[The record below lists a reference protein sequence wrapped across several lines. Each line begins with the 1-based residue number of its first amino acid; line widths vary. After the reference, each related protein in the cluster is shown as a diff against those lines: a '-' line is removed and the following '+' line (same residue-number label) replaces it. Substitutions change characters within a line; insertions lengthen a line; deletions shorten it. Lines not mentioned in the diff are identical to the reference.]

1 MSGLADFERA
11 LLDLANGTIIP
22 ANTVTIGGL
31 LIQFLHPRD
40 AVRQGRDSLHIAM
53 NVLASLVQEGLP
65 VPDVWVIRMR
75 DEHASLTIMADKLD
89 NAIGAKV
96 GFWSKIAMVKTIS
109 ISRQVH
115 TFVESAE
122 DFRFTVQKTSDLAK
136 SRQLGSGRSAPLT
149 HHTLNSDL
157 SLVSNFSTISRSEV
171 RSVHEQGTVAVIVD
185 QPSILTCPG
194 SAQESCKRSDCTL
207 S

>member
-75 DEHASLTIMADKLD
+75 DEHAS
-89 NAIGAKV
+89 
-96 GFWSKIAMVKTIS
+96 
-109 ISRQVH
+109 
-115 TFVESAE
+115 
-122 DFRFTVQKTSDLAK
+122 
-136 SRQLGSGRSAPLT
+136 
-149 HHTLNSDL
+149 
-157 SLVSNFSTISRSEV
+157 
-171 RSVHEQGTVAVIVD
+171 
-185 QPSILTCPG
+185 
-194 SAQESCKRSDCTL
+194 
-207 S
+207 